1 MYATALSCSRRRN
14 SAHSWA
20 ARVLLGLRTR
30 TGRCS
35 SSTTQ
40 DMTFVL
46 PLPVTPARTCW
57 VRPAW
62 TPSTS
67 WAIACGWSPAGRK
80 GASTRKRTRYQV
92 MKDEIKGKADELKG
106 KLTGDKAEE
115 VKGKMEQKGDKL
127 RRNARDI
134 RDDVKDK
141 ADEMNDEARERE
153 RERDAEA
160 VREKRSW

>member
-1 MYATALSCSRRRN
+1 
-14 SAHSWA
+14 
-20 ARVLLGLRTR
+20 
-30 TGRCS
+30 
-35 SSTTQ
+35 
-40 DMTFVL
+40 MTFVL
-46 PLPVTPARTCW
+46 PLPVTPARTCC
-57 VRPAW
+57 VRPAC

-80 GASTRKRTRYQV
+80 GASTWNRLGIWAGASILRRTNVRGRSIRQETRYQV

-115 VKGKMEQKGDKL
+115 LKGKMEQEGDKL

-141 ADEMNDEARERE
+141 ADEMDDQA
-153 RERDAEA
+153 RERDAET